1 MADEVAK
8 ERKKLAISLRAE
20 RRLETR
26 LADIDWEYDVLLPQL
41 EKFDAATTKGVLP
54 KVKLVK

>member
-8 ERKKLAISLRAE
+8 ERKKLAIALRAE

-26 LADIDWEYDVLLPQL
+26 LADIDWEYDVLLPEL
-41 EKFDAATTKGVLP
+41 EKFDAAATRGKLP
-54 KVKLVK
+54 KVKLK